1 MSPVNP
7 RCRLVSCLAAVLVA
21 AARLAGDEAQ
31 ITDNSPFLPPGGAAV
46 VDATALDLRGIM
58 SMPDG
63 VVRYCI
69 YDPVK
74 KSSQW
79 AGLNERGHGFV
90 IKSADPNRGSVTLE
104 ADGRVLTLQ
113 LHQAKVTAMTNGPG
127 QSPQV
132 GNPGAPVVIDQAQ
145 RLQAIAAEVARRRA
159 LREQAA
165 LNPGA
170 ANGAGSPQQVRR

>member
-1 MSPVNP
+1 M
-7 RCRLVSCLAAVLVA
+7 A
-21 AARLAGDEAQ
+21 AARLSGDDAQ
-31 ITDNSPFLPPGGAAV
+31 ITDNSPFLPPGGATV

-90 IKSADPNRGSVTLE
+90 IKSADPNRGTVTLE
-104 ADGRVLTLQ
+104 SDGRVLTLQ
-113 LHQAKVTAMTNGPG
+113 LHQAKVTAMANAPG
-127 QSPQV
+127 QSPQM
-132 GNPGAPVVIDQAQ
+132 GNPGAPPAAINQAA
-145 RLQAIAAEVARRRA
+145 RLQAIAAEVARRRM
-159 LREQAA
+159 LRQQAA

-170 ANGAGSPQQVRR
+170 ANGPGSPQQVRPQQ